1 MHASRSGSGDKLE
14 RNLKS
19 DESSLEAA
27 RCRACAS
34 HISKPKTD
42 NLRLD
47 CGTRQVR
54 FKISAFG
61 FEVQDSSDFKFSI
74 CFLTVALLFI
84 FSISAFAH
92 HGAAA
97 EYDLLHPITLKGV
110 VTEFRY
116 VNPHS
121 QIYFDVTDG
130 NGNGNVVNWAGELN
144 SPYSLTQD
152 GWTKKRSMEALKPG
166 TPISV
171 IIAPGKSGKPVG
183 LAQKIF
189 NAKGEQLLS
198 ETNTGLEP
206 DRRPPALK

>member
-1 MHASRSGSGDKLE
+1 MVRTFLGSG
-14 RNLKS
+14 
-19 DESSLEAA
+19 
-27 RCRACAS
+27 
-34 HISKPKTD
+34 
-42 NLRLD
+42 
-47 CGTRQVR
+47 
-54 FKISAFG
+54 
-61 FEVQDSSDFKFSI
+61 
-74 CFLTVALLFI
+74 LLML
-84 FSISAFAH
+84 SISAFAH

-97 EYDLLHPITLKGV
+97 EYDLLHPIRLKGV

-121 QIYFDVTDG
+121 QIYFEVTDS
-130 NGNGNVVNWAGELN
+130 NGNVVNWAGELN

-166 TPISV
+166 TLISV

-206 DRRPPALK
+206 DRRPPVLK